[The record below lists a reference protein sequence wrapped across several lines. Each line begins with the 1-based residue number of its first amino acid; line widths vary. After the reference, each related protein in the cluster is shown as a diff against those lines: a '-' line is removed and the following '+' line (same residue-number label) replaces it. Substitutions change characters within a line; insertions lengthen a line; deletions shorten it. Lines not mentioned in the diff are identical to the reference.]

1 MDMLPIVTAE
11 PTAPAP
17 SAAPATASA
26 GGCGCGGCGCGGGGG
41 QAVAERAEV
50 LATDLDA
57 RRLDRS
63 VKHATIIAAVA
74 ALEPGESLVL
84 ANDHDPKPLR
94 AQLAEREP
102 GQLTWEY
109 LAEGPE
115 IFRIQ
120 IGRVAGHCC

>member
-11 PTAPAP
+11 PTEAVTSTEP
-17 SAAPATASA
+17 A
-26 GGCGCGGCGCGGGGG
+26 GGCGCGGCGCGGGGAS
-41 QAVAERAEV
+41 AVAENAAV

-57 RRLDRS
+57 RTLDRS
-63 VKHATIIAAVA
+63 VRHATIIAAVA

-102 GQLTWEY
+102 GQLTWDY

>member
-11 PTAPAP
+11 PTAPTEQAEQAG
-17 SAAPATASA
+17 S
-26 GGCGCGGCGCGGGGG
+26 GGCGCGGCGCGAGGE
-41 QAVAERAEV
+41 AVAERAEV

-57 RRLDRS
+57 RLLDRS
-63 VKHATIIAAVA
+63 VRHATIIAAVA

-102 GQLTWEY
+102 GQLTWDY
-109 LAEGPE
+109 LAQGPE

-120 IGRVAGHCC
+120 ITRVPGHCC

>member
-11 PTAPAP
+11 PTASTAP
-17 SAAPATASA
+17 TTEPA
-26 GGCGCGGCGCGGGGG
+26 GGCGCGGCGCGGGG
-41 QAVAERAEV
+41 ASATAENAAV

-57 RRLDRS
+57 RTLDRS
-63 VKHATIIAAVA
+63 VRHDTIIAAVA

-102 GQLTWEY
+102 GQLTWDY